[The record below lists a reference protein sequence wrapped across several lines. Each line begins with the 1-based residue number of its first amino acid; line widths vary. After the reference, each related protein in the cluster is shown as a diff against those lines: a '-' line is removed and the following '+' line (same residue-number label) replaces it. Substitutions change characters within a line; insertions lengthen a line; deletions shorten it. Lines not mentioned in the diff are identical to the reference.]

1 MLNGPARMAI
11 VADLVQRD
19 DMMNTVTLHTMVNQW
34 TSRALRRTISPIIA
48 SERRRLRIE
57 RLLDEGEGA
66 VGQYD
71 WEAVLVA
78 DRSILPG
85 RRPG

>member
-1 MLNGPARMAI
+1 NGPARIAI
-11 VADLVQRD
+11 VADLVKRD
-19 DMMNTVTLHTMVNQW
+19 DMMNAVALHTMVNQW
-34 TSRALRRTISPIIA
+34 TSRALRRTISLIIA

-57 RLLDEGEGA
+57 RLLDEVEGA